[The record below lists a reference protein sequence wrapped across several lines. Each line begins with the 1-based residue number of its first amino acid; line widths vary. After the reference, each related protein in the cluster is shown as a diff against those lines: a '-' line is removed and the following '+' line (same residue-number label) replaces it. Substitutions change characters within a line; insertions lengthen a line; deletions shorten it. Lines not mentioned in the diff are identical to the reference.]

1 MWALIEIKFSF
12 SYSSVKVLEKRSLE
26 LDAPASRP
34 SMYLKENRLPKKLK
48 MPTAAGHTTIAHT
61 PESEGLVGR
70 AGGSGHIQS
79 GSSGGASAGVHGQVC
94 AVSFR
99 CSLHDQ
105 VQVYSLDQIGAS
117 SSAIAQAASQAIAA
131 TQLVSGRRSSSLKA
145 SYEAINLGVA
155 TSEFS
160 IGRELA
166 TAANSALAAT
176 STDLTSSGQPQQV
189 CFYLDL

>member
-1 MWALIEIKFSF
+1 MSRQVVPTIFIFSLPGIYASSIKNCTNFNSSWRLTTAASQRCRTILKLGALIEIKFSF

-79 GSSGGASAGVHGQVC
+79 GSSGGSSAGVHGQVC
-94 AVSFR
+94 SHLF
-99 CSLHDQ
+99 SL
-105 VQVYSLDQIGAS
+105 LAS
-117 SSAIAQAASQAIAA
+117 
-131 TQLVSGRRSSSLKA
+131 
-145 SYEAINLGVA
+145 
-155 TSEFS
+155 
-160 IGRELA
+160 
-166 TAANSALAAT
+166 
-176 STDLTSSGQPQQV
+176 
-189 CFYLDL
+189 

>member
-1 MWALIEIKFSF
+1 MLIHQ
-12 SYSSVKVLEKRSLE
+12 SLKGWWVGLGAVATYKAVRVVAQMRE
-26 LDAPASRP
+26 CMDRFAPFCF
-34 SMYLKENRLPKKLK
+34 
-48 MPTAAGHTTIAHT
+48 H
-61 PESEGLVGR
+61 
-70 AGGSGHIQS
+70 
-79 GSSGGASAGVHGQVC
+79 
-94 AVSFR
+94 

-189 CFYLDL
+189 CFYLVLGVSL

>member
-1 MWALIEIKFSF
+1 MGALIEIRFSF

-70 AGGSGHIQS
+70 AGGSGHVQS

-94 AVSFR
+94 
-99 CSLHDQ
+99 SL
-105 VQVYSLDQIGAS
+105 LF
-117 SSAIAQAASQAIAA
+117 
-131 TQLVSGRRSSSLKA
+131 SSLA
-145 SYEAINLGVA
+145 S
-155 TSEFS
+155 
-160 IGRELA
+160 
-166 TAANSALAAT
+166 
-176 STDLTSSGQPQQV
+176 
-189 CFYLDL
+189 

>member
-1 MWALIEIKFSF
+1 MFVDRQRHVDAIIETERAAN
-12 SYSSVKVLEKRSLE
+12 LEKRPRSMPLRF
-26 LDAPASRP
+26 AP
-34 SMYLKENRLPKKLK
+34 
-48 MPTAAGHTTIAHT
+48 
-61 PESEGLVGR
+61 
-70 AGGSGHIQS
+70 
-79 GSSGGASAGVHGQVC
+79 VC
-94 AVSFR
+94 LH

-189 CFYLDL
+189 CF